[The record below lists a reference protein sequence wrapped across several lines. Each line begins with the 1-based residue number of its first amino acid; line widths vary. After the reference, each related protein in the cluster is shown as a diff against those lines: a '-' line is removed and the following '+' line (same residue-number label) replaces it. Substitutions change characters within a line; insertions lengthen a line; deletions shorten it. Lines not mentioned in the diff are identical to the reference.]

1 MTFHDDLLL
10 GSTLSPLRRDLLKY
24 AYSKVD
30 DGDEIPDEAEPLKNK
45 YLHVVEK
52 GLGPKNM
59 STLSQKK
66 VS

>member
-1 MTFHDDLLL
+1 MPFYDDLLL
-10 GSTLSPLRRDLLKY
+10 GSTLSPLRRHLLEY
-24 AYSKVD
+24 VHSDTD
-30 DGDEIPDEAEPLKNK
+30 DDEIPDEAEPLKQK

-52 GLGPKNM
+52 GLGPKNV